1 MSRLK
6 KKKKPKVKVLTAK
19 SRIIKKTHK
28 KLDKGISQDAK
39 AKMKEITDSMK
50 GDPSKLD
57 SLNKTM
63 REAFTNVSEIES
75 YLLEMY
81 LLKEWEEKLKELEE
95 SGEGGLENVDLQN
108 VLEKQQQTLQ
118 TMSNMSKALHDTAMA
133 IIRKMG

>member
-1 MSRLK
+1 MSRLNK
-6 KKKKPKVKVLTAK
+6 KKKSKVKVLTAK

-28 KLDKGISQDAK
+28 KLDKGIWLDAK
-39 AKMKEITDSMK
+39 AKMKEITASMK

-63 REAFTNVSEIES
+63 REAFTSVSEIES

-81 LLKEWEEKLKELEE
+81 LLKQWEEKLKEQEE
-95 SGEGGLENVDLQN
+95 SGEGGLENIDLQN

-118 TMSNMSKALHDTAMA
+118 TMSNMSKTLHDTAMA